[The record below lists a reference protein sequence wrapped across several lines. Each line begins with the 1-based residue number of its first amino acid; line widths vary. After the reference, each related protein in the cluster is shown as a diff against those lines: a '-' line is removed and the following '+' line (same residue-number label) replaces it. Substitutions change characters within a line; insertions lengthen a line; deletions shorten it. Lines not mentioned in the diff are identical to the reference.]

1 MSVCNL
7 YEKSQRPFFRSL
19 TFQRCLADSNRR
31 RRFCRPLTK
40 PLIQGTISLFAVAK
54 LVKLSFPAKYF
65 LLFFHNSYFFFSFL
79 MSVSSHH
86 FLSLS
91 ISQLLRRGHPSQPLS
106 LFLRVLHTYFIA
118 IIPAARRIIAVT
130 TYCMS

>member
-1 MSVCNL
+1 MR
-7 YEKSQRPFFRSL
+7 YKTKKSQSEYDCDSAVW
-19 TFQRCLADSNRR
+19 RCLADSNRR

-65 LLFFHNSYFFFSFL
+65 SLFFHNSYYFFSFL
-79 MSVSSHH
+79 MSVSSQH
-86 FLSLS
+86 FLSFS